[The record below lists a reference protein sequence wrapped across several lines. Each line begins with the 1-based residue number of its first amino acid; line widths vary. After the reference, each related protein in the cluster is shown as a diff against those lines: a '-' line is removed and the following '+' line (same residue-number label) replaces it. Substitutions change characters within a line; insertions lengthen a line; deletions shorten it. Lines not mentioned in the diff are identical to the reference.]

1 MEEQGVGSDQKKTR
15 RLGAHLAFVDESGFL
30 LIPTVRRTWAPKGKT
45 PLLRHSYRRDRIS
58 TISALTVS
66 PRRARLGLYVQ
77 FHRKNISGVEV
88 LRFLRGLKR
97 HLRGPIVVVWD
108 GGSIHYKQLVRD
120 YVGRLGSRLYVYR
133 FPGYAPELNPAEY
146 VWTNAKRRLSN
157 GTPEDI
163 DRLGADLQVAI
174 RRIARSQRLL
184 RACLRRS
191 TLSF

>member
-1 MEEQGVGSDQKKTR
+1 MEEQRVGSDQEKTR

-88 LRFLRGLKR
+88 LGFLRGLER
-97 HLRGPIVVVWD
+97 HPRGPIVVVWD
-108 GGSIHYKQLVRD
+108 GGSIHYKQLVQG
-120 YVGRLGSRLYVYR
+120 YVRLRGSRLQVYR
-133 FPGYAPELNPAEY
+133 FPGYAPKLNPTEY
-146 VWTNAKRRLSN
+146 IWTNAKRSLSN
-157 GTPEDI
+157 GTPDDI
-163 DRLGADLQVAI
+163 NQL
-174 RRIARSQRLL
+174 
-184 RACLRRS
+184 
-191 TLSF
+191 